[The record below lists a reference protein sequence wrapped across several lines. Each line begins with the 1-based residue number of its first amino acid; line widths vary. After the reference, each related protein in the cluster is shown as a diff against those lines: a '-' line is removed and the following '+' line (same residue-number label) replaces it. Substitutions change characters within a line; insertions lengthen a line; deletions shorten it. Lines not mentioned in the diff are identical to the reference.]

1 MMQPVVASGGPV
13 KEQVLDSVPK
23 RIKEIDF
30 GILFVI
36 SVQRRL
42 KGHLLNHQYG

>member
-30 GILFVI
+30 GILY
-36 SVQRRL
+36 VQPARRTLEGRLL
-42 KGHLLNHQYG
+42 KYQFG

>member
-30 GILFVI
+30 GILFVNPA
-36 SVQRRL
+36 QRTL
-42 KGHLLNHQYG
+42 KGRLLQHQYG